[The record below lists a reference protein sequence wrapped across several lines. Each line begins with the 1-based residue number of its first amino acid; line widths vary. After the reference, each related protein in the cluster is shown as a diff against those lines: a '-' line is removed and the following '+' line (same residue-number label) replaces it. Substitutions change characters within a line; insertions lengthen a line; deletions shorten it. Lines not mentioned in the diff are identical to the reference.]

1 MFHKH
6 LFQWS
11 IPAILE
17 TISKSIVL
25 AASILLLEKFEFGI
39 MTAAMLVFNYHVF
52 ISLGI
57 TDGLM
62 IKLPG
67 YFVKNRLEDI
77 KKSLSISLI
86 YIVPIIFILISIGLI
101 AYFFYEKT
109 LFLHVALIY
118 GLATIPYQYYYHY
131 LLLNRFTYSFEIT
144 QKARFLIVATR
155 IFIQIPLLIKYGL
168 LGVAYGELIVYSLAS
183 IYITFIS
190 KLRLKSY
197 FDKETFKKLLLFG
210 VPILA
215 INLVGTLA
223 ATFEKLIA
231 SIFLDFQSIAS
242 IGALTFIG
250 SIFLIISSQLLSL
263 FSQYSR
269 EFLVLKPNQKYILF
283 GSYISFI
290 KTTTALYTF
299 FLVILFQLLEKY
311 LIPTFAFQYDD
322 IISFFP
328 LIFVLFYLRIC
339 ISSNINFLLILG
351 ERTKIA
357 LSHCIFI
364 LSSLVFVV
372 FTNFTNE
379 NIFSI
384 DNFLISIIF
393 GGVIQMVFLLSL
405 SAKITKSRIETVWM
419 LSSVI
424 IFLFL
429 GHAFYIN
436 IFDNWIIH
444 GMGFII
450 FYIAFQILFINT
462 FKLLSIPK
470 NFISLLKKEN
480 Q

>member
-39 MTAAMLVFNYHVF
+39 MTAAMLVFTYHVF

-67 YFVKNRLEDI
+67 YFVKDRLEDI

-109 LFLHVALIY
+109 LFLYVALIY

-144 QKARFLIVATR
+144 QKVRFLIVATR

-231 SIFLDFQSIAS
+231 SIFLDFQSIAN

-269 EFLVLKPNQKYILF
+269 EFLVLKPDQKYILF

-290 KTTTALYTF
+290 KTSTVFYTF
-299 FLVILFQLLEKY
+299 FIVILFQLLEKY
-311 LIPTFAFQYDD
+311 VIPLFASQYDD
-322 IISFFP
+322 ILSFFP
-328 LIFVLFYLRIC
+328 LIFILFYLRIC

-357 LSHCIFI
+357 LSHCMFI
-364 LSSLVFVV
+364 LSSLVFVG
-372 FTNFTNE
+372 FTNLTNE
-379 NIFSI
+379 NIFTI

-405 SAKITKSRIETVWM
+405 SAKIIKSRIETVWM
-419 LSSVI
+419 LSSI
-424 IFLFL
+424 MIFLFL
-429 GHAFYIN
+429 GHAFYID
-436 IFDNWIIH
+436 IFDNWIIY

>member
-6 LFQWS
+6 LLQWS

-39 MTAAMLVFNYHVF
+39 MTAAMLVFTYHVF
-52 ISLGI
+52 LSLGI

-67 YFVKNRLEDI
+67 YYVKDRLEDI
-77 KKSLSISLI
+77 RKTLSISLI
-86 YIVPIIFILISIGLI
+86 YIIPIILILITIGLI
-101 AYFFYEKT
+101 VYIFYKKT

-118 GLATIPYQYYYHY
+118 GLVTIPYQYYYHY

-144 QKARFLIVATR
+144 QKTRFLIVAAR

-183 IYITFIS
+183 LYITLIS

-197 FDKETFKKLLLFG
+197 FDKPTFKKLFSFG
-210 VPILA
+210 IPILA

-269 EFLVLKPNQKYILF
+269 EFIVLKPDQNYILF

-290 KTTTALYTF
+290 KTTTVFYTF
-299 FLVILFQLLEKY
+299 FIIILFQLLEKH
-311 LIPTFAFQYDD
+311 LIPLFAPQYDD
-322 IISFFP
+322 ILSFFP

-351 ERTKIA
+351 ERIQIA
-357 LSHCIFI
+357 LSHCIF
-364 LSSLVFVV
+364 LFSSMVFIG

-379 NIFSI
+379 NIFTI

-393 GGVIQMVFLLSL
+393 GGVVQMVFLLLL
-405 SAKITKSRIETVWM
+405 SAKIAQSKIETIWM
-419 LSSVI
+419 LLSVMK
-424 IFLFL
+424 FVFL
-429 GHAFYIN
+429 GYSFYIDT
-436 IFDNWIIH
+436 FDNWIIF
-444 GMGFII
+444 GMAFII
-450 FYIAFQILFINT
+450 FYIVFQILFVNV

-470 NFISLLKKEN
+470 NFIKLLKKEN
-480 Q
+480 